1 MGDNFE
7 QLSENIDLNL
17 FPEHL
22 HDPEIIYPIDDT
34 PIPSGELEVGWSW
47 IPQNDGIFNW
57 TDGNNW
63 VGPVAGGYPNNL
75 NTDRATINAILD
87 ANNTTI
93 NLNQNI
99 SLSNLIL
106 SSSSNN
112 YGFSINGGSPS
123 GLLTIATGI
132 IFNPTATDSPYGYG
146 IHNINCNI
154 DLASTN
160 VFFIAGKNSSSSLNF
175 NGNIKPTSGSNKTLI
190 VSNSNAG
197 TIRING
203 SLDDNG
209 TNRLSFTK
217 SSSVLNKVY
226 LSNSNTYT
234 GQTTIIGS
242 NSSPLYFNSIEN
254 INSINPS
261 SFGKPILANE
271 QILIGL
277 NTTGGYIS
285 YNGIYHSSNRSFLL
299 RHHSGISTFEISSSG
314 ILILSG
320 IVSTING
327 NSSTDIRTLRFSGI
341 GTGHFPSIPF
351 HSVGIT
357 NVEKLG
363 IGKWIFSDKNY
374 YLGTTR
380 IGGGILQF
388 SKKLSLYSNQAGTD
402 VILPFWSKSKI
413 YTVRDGNATLAMS
426 VGGSGEFTSADISTL
441 LTNLGGDIP
450 TSSGGLTRNS
460 YWGFDTTNA
469 PSGIFNLTES
479 IANTSGYY
487 GGAIGLKKL
496 GSNTLVL
503 SGNST
508 YTYDTTIESGTIRL
522 GNINGLGSK
531 TSPTNINNNG
541 TLDLNS
547 YTINKSGTITINS
560 GTITNG
566 AVIGSCSYVIKNA
579 TSNATLGGTGSLT
592 KTGSDT
598 FVIEN
603 NTNTY
608 SGYTEIKDG
617 TIEINSISNSGIP
630 GSFGIGKFINTSWQP
645 GYSDTPP
652 TILYTGSGDVSSNKD
667 FNIFST
673 FTKIESNSPSG
684 SISFTGK
691 IYAQPTRRK
700 DYSYL
705 TQIGPTFSAWLPAD
719 PANYIPNPYVWSFN
733 VFRFTSTTNYVSAE
747 TLSALIP
754 AVVDTNNPPQTFFFN
769 NRKEIIDLIKVQLG
783 VVDISSP
790 PYYPYY
796 GSPLTVDT
804 YWQSYSSDQ
813 LNLCGS
819 SKSSK
824 NTMNLVRVFDP
835 YGSTPSLPIVKT
847 GSGTWS
853 LTGQSSI
860 ILSLFPITHKEGTLI
875 INSQTAGSYQPFVI
889 EGNNTNNDILLLFD
903 TPPESLN
910 TSTFVVKNIP
920 NNKQNIYIGSI
931 TKHNEYIGIGSW
943 SDSMFIDN
951 AITLMANKYLVVE
964 SRINGSYELGYDVPN
979 PANHDI
985 YIGTPEYR
993 GSVIITSIISSK
1005 SILVNYGSLLMNSY
1019 GWNARA
1025 EIERC
1030 YLNNSTSLGGQG
1042 PLKGL
1047 VEGPGNICPSV
1058 SPILGPDLNVNH
1070 GFLAIQQLDPSE
1082 GTNFHFTFSDTDIGW
1097 IYIDQYTRFISNDV
1111 LCLCDIIYQPDY
1123 YYPGPVPPDG
1133 IANRLVTSLSPS
1145 NEINLY
1151 FPSSIEHGQTYKGG
1165 FLVQDE
1171 PNLVSKLSNATY
1183 NLYVKTN
1190 SGNIVYNGQNYA
1202 LLNSNYSVTV
1212 NAEFYSESNLSEEI
1226 GLLPIPS
1233 GYLSTFTINV
1243 T

>member
-1 MGDNFE
+1 MSDNFE

-17 FPEHL
+17 FPENL
-22 HDPEIIYPIDDT
+22 NDQDIIYPIDDST
-34 PIPSGELEVGWSW
+34 IPSGALEVGWSW
-47 IPQNDGIFNW
+47 IPQSGGIFNW

-63 VGPVAGGYPNNL
+63 AGPVAGGYPNNL
-75 NTDRATINAILD
+75 ISDAATINSTLNENA
-87 ANNTTI
+87 TI

-99 SLSNLIL
+99 SLSRLIL
-106 SSSSNN
+106 SSDSNT

-123 GLLTIATGI
+123 GLLTVATGI
-132 IFNPTATDSPYGYG
+132 IFNPTVTASPYGYG

-160 VFFIAGKNSSSSLNF
+160 VFFIAGKTSNTFLNF
-175 NGNIKPTSGSNKTLI
+175 NGIIKPTSGSNKTLI
-190 VSNSNAG
+190 VSNSNPG
-197 TIRING
+197 TIAING
-203 SLDDNG
+203 SLVDNG
-209 TNRLSFTK
+209 ANRLSFTK
-217 SSSVLNKVY
+217 SSSTLNKVY

-254 INSINPS
+254 INSTNPS

-285 YNGIYHSSNRSFLL
+285 YNGTSHSSNRSLLL
-299 RHHSGISTFEISSSG
+299 RHYTGISTFEVSSSG
-314 ILILSG
+314 TLILNGVISTYDG
-320 IVSTING
+320 SVST
-327 NSSTDIRTLRFSGI
+327 DAKTLRFSGI
-341 GTGHFPSIPF
+341 GTGYFPSIPF
-351 HSVGIT
+351 HPTGIT
-357 NVEKLG
+357 NIEKLG
-363 IGKWIFSDKNY
+363 IGKWIFSNKNY
-374 YLGTTR
+374 YLGITK
-380 IGGGILQF
+380 IGGGTLQF
-388 SKKLSLYSNQAGTD
+388 SKRLSLYSNQAGTD
-402 VILPFWSKSKI
+402 IILPFWSKSKI
-413 YTVRDGNATLAMS
+413 YTVRDTNATLAMN
-426 VGGSGEFTSADISTL
+426 VGGSGEFTSTDISTL

-450 TSSGGLTRNS
+450 TSSGGLTRKS
-460 YWGFDTTNA
+460 YWGFDTTNS
-469 PSGIFNLTES
+469 PSGIFNLTQN
-479 IANTSGYY
+479 ITNTSGSY
-487 GGAIGLKKL
+487 GGAIGLRKL
-496 GSNTLVL
+496 GSNTLLV
-503 SGNST
+503 SGTNT
-508 YTYDTTIESGTIRL
+508 YAHDTIIDSGTIKL
-522 GNINGLGSK
+522 GNTNALGSSA
-531 TSPTNINNNG
+531 SPTIINNDG
-541 TLDLNS
+541 TLDLNT

-566 AVIGSCSYVIKNA
+566 AVIGSCSYAIKNA
-579 TSNATLGGTGSLT
+579 TSNAILGGTGSLT
-592 KTGSDT
+592 KTDSGT
-598 FVIEN
+598 FVIQN

-617 TIEINSISNSGIP
+617 TIEINSISNIGIP
-630 GSFGIGKFINTSWQP
+630 GSFGIGNFIVTSWQP

-652 TILYTGSGDVSSNKD
+652 TILYTGSGDVSSNKE

-673 FTKIESNSPSG
+673 VTKIESNSPSG

-691 IYAQPTRRK
+691 IYAVPPQRK
-700 DYSYL
+700 NYSYL
-705 TQIGPTFSAWLPAD
+705 TQIGPTFNAWLPAD
-719 PANYIPNPYVWSFN
+719 PPNNRPNPYLFSFN

-754 AVVDTNNPPQTFFFN
+754 AVADINNPPETFFFN

-783 VVDISSP
+783 VVEISRP

-796 GSPLTVDT
+796 GAPLKIDI
-804 YWQSYSSDQ
+804 YWQSYQSNQ

-824 NTMNLVRVFDP
+824 NTMKLDP
-835 YGSTPSLPIVKT
+835 VLGEYSSSDILPIVKT

-853 LTGQSSI
+853 LTGPSEI
-860 ILSLFPITHKEGTLI
+860 NYFDIITHKEGTLI
-875 INSQTAGSYQPFVI
+875 INTTIESYSSLDPFVI

-903 TPPESLN
+903 TPPGSLN
-910 TSTFVVKNIP
+910 IATYVIKNIP
-920 NNKQNIYIGSI
+920 NNKQKIYIGSI
-931 TKHNEYIGIGSW
+931 AKHNEYIGMGSL
-943 SDSMFIDN
+943 SDRIFIDN
-951 AITLMANKYLVVE
+951 PTTFMANKYFIIE
-964 SRINGSYELGYDVPN
+964 SRINGNYELGYNDPN
-979 PANHDI
+979 PVNHDI

-1019 GWNARA
+1019 RRA

-1058 SPILGPDLNVNH
+1058 APILAPNSDINR

-1082 GTNFHFTFSDTDIGW
+1082 GTNFHFIFNDTDIEW
-1097 IYIDQYTRFISNDV
+1097 IYIDQYTKFISNDV

-1123 YYPGPVPPDG
+1123 YNPEDPVPPDG

-1212 NAEFYSESNLSEEI
+1212 NTEFYSESNLSEEI